1 MLSPSWMRQSEK
13 PLNTES
19 HWPALTST
27 VCNTETAGEEE
38 EDEEW
43 WETMETFTSKQTVGA
58 YSTKVLD
65 LLHLV
70 LNLKY
75 LFCPSLNLFSAF
87 TVKLHIFTD
96 LIWFT
101 VSLRLRLL
109 MMVDKNTWKTFLF
122 SLYVVLNTLGQLC
135 VPETKNIHIETV
147 LLSKERVQM
156 LTVSLPAS
164 FCSRLSR
171 NQITYKTRS
180 HQQTERAEHPFR
192 RTRWS

>member
-1 MLSPSWMRQSEK
+1 
-13 PLNTES
+13 
-19 HWPALTST
+19 
-27 VCNTETAGEEE
+27 
-38 EDEEW
+38 
-43 WETMETFTSKQTVGA
+43 METFTSKQTVGA

-87 TVKLHIFTD
+87 TVKLHICTD

-101 VSLRLRLL
+101 VSLRL
-109 MMVDKNTWKTFLF
+109 
-122 SLYVVLNTLGQLC
+122 LNTLGQLC